1 MSFFSRLFRE
11 RYGVSARELQ
21 TGARASARP
30 QTRRLR

>member
-21 TGARASARP
+21 MGARAAARP
-30 QTRRLR
+30 QGG